1 VILCLETSAA
11 VSSVALSNGKCHWLR
26 QAATE
31 NFQAEHILTL
41 IDELL
46 QEAGVKGADLD
57 TLAVSIGPGRFTG
70 LRIGVAVAQGLA
82 FAWHKKIIAIDSLA
96 ILAQGVYRRYGDEK
110 IAVMMDARQ
119 EEVYHQSFIC
129 NGGIMVS
136 EGDLSLHSISTIMAY
151 SSEWVGAGNGFTQY
165 PLLAKKVN
173 KWYISAADQ
182 LPVAEDMIVLAAKA
196 YKEKKEMDPEHILP
210 NYLRVEV
217 VTTIK

>member
-1 VILCLETSAA
+1 MILCLETSSA
-11 VSSVALSNGKCHWLR
+11 VSSVALSDGHRHWLR

-46 QEAGVKGADLD
+46 QEAGAKGADLD
-57 TLAVSIGPGRFTG
+57 ALAVSIGPGRFTG

-82 FAWHKKIIAIDSLA
+82 FAWHKKVIAIDSLA
-96 ILAQGVYRRYGDEK
+96 VLAQGVYRRYGDEK
-110 IAVMMDARQ
+110 IAVLMDARK
-119 EEVYHQSFIC
+119 EEVYHQSFVC
-129 NGGIMVS
+129 DGKIMVS
-136 EGDLSLHSISTIMAY
+136 QGDLLLHSIAAVTPY

-182 LPVAEDMIVLAAKA
+182 LPVAEDMIALAAKA
-196 YKEKKEMDPEHILP
+196 YEEKKEIDPEHILP

-217 VTTIK
+217 VTT

>member
-1 VILCLETSAA
+1 MILCIETSAA
-11 VSSVALSNGKCHWLR
+11 VLSVALSDGHRHWLR

-46 QEAGVKGADLD
+46 QEAGIKGADLEV
-57 TLAVSIGPGRFTG
+57 LAVSIGPGRFTG

-82 FAWHKKIIAIDSLA
+82 FAWHKKVIAIDSLA
-96 ILAQGVYRRYGDEK
+96 VLAQGVYRRYSDEK
-110 IAVMMDARQ
+110 VVVLMDARK
-119 EEVYHQSFIC
+119 EEVYHQSFVC
-129 NGGIMVS
+129 DDEVMVS
-136 EGDLSLHSISTIMAY
+136 QGDLSLHSVAAVVSY
-151 SSEWVGAGNGFTQY
+151 SPEWVGAGSGFMQY

-182 LPVAEDMIVLAAKA
+182 LPVAEDMIALAAKS

-210 NYLRVEV
+210 NYLRVEI
-217 VTTIK
+217 VTTA